1 MCPESSLAPSSA
13 SPLCWPTSSH
23 RLHIGRRSPRR
34 GTDGGQV
41 WEVGQVFSANLLV
54 QSDHSVPEPAGG
66 WGVGGYIFH
75 HQTVRLTWE
84 GSEGC
89 EEVFRECCTLE
100 AGPVR
105 GARLPAGAM
114 ACSSRARIVWMSAV
128 SRCSRLLSC
137 LETTILYLL
146 LPSPHISM
154 M

>member
-66 WGVGGYIFH
+66 GGEVISFIIR
-75 HQTVRLTWE
+75 QSGLPGRGQRAVKKF
-84 GSEGC
+84 SEN
-89 EEVFRECCTLE
+89 VVL
-100 AGPVR
+100 
-105 GARLPAGAM
+105 
-114 ACSSRARIVWMSAV
+114 
-128 SRCSRLLSC
+128 
-137 LETTILYLL
+137 
-146 LPSPHISM
+146 
-154 M
+154 